1 MLGLAQTTGVAASR
15 MSSRGP
21 AGQVPLNGC
30 RFGSLK
36 TADMG
41 FRASEVPRHEPR
53 QGPRKEDPRHDPR
66 QGPTQDLEEPKQG
79 PRQEDHRHEHRQ
91 GPRQEDTR
99 HDPRQGPRQE
109 DTRHEPRQGPR
120 QEDTRHDP
128 RQGPRQEDHKHDPRQ
143 DLRQDPVDLFE
154 GVFREV
160 SLPDVRELLL
170 HGRVYMS
177 EGDWCTAR
185 SVCQQA
191 LQRCNGNAKDAR
203 TIRLLLKEIS
213 LFQQRSIHDL
223 EAPAGTLDWR
233 DIQQRPVEKVFESH
247 HDMPQSLFFIRHE
260 EHVPDMRSEG
270 GVRSSV
276 GFTVGRRLLSHQYRH
291 GKISELHCR

>member
-21 AGQVPLNGC
+21 ARQVPFNGC
-30 RFGSLK
+30 RLDSLK
-36 TADMG
+36 TADVAL
-41 FRASEVPRHEPR
+41 RSPEIP
-53 QGPRKEDPRHDPR
+53 
-66 QGPTQDLEEPKQG
+66 
-79 PRQEDHRHEHRQ
+79 
-91 GPRQEDTR
+91 R
-99 HDPRQGPRQE
+99 HDPRQGPRQDQEE
-109 DTRHEPRQGPR
+109 DP
-120 QEDTRHDP
+120 RHDP
-128 RQGPRQEDHKHDPRQ
+128 RQDHKHDPRQDPRQEDHKHDPRQEDHKHDHRHDPRQEDHKHGPRQDPRQEDHKHDPRQ

-233 DIQQRPVEKVFESH
+233 DIQQRSVEKVFESH

-260 EHVPDMRSEG
+260 EHVPDMRNEG

>member
-21 AGQVPLNGC
+21 AGQVPFNGC
-30 RFGSLK
+30 RLDSLK
-36 TADMG
+36 TADVA
-41 FRASEVPRHEPR
+41 FRAPEVPRHDPR
-53 QGPRKEDPRHDPR
+53 QGPRQDQEEDPRHDPR
-66 QGPTQDLEEPKQG
+66 QG
-79 PRQEDHRHEHRQ
+79 DHK
-91 GPRQEDTR
+91 
-99 HDPRQGPRQE
+99 HDPRQ
-109 DTRHEPRQGPR
+109 
-120 QEDTRHDP
+120 DP
-128 RQGPRQEDHKHDPRQ
+128 SQEDHKHDPRHDPRQENHKYDPRQEDHIHSPRQ